1 LRIGLTPTAVDAF
14 MGVHLSTPPLLAMPS
29 FLRYLRDL
37 VGDSRTAPDPMFYTR
52 MRFASL
58 LPLDTWDNDLDSE
71 TLVTLAIWYKAHD
84 NRLRTF
90 DWERFLDPDAFEV
103 YACTPPNEAA
113 ALLSPPCAPAE
124 PRNSF
129 GRPPANVLVPPAPS
143 VIPNPADLPPT
154 ALLAPP
160 PVADP
165 VPTPATPSL
174 TMYEHNYHD
183 AILASDAAD
192 FLRRATNDSVNC
204 PTLGP
209 RLWRTPL
216 SLPTFPIWIARLS
229 SPPTSTCWTA
239 LTQS

>member
-1 LRIGLTPTAVDAF
+1 MSIHTPDSKNPDDQPVNHHQPPFDNTSVHAVLLRIGLTPTAVDAF

-103 YACTPPNEAA
+103 YACTPPQRAFCVV
-113 ALLSPPCAPAE
+113 LSPPCAPA
-124 PRNSF
+124 
-129 GRPPANVLVPPAPS
+129 
-143 VIPNPADLPPT
+143 DLRK
-154 ALLAPP
+154 LLA
-160 PVADP
+160 A
-165 VPTPATPSL
+165 
-174 TMYEHNYHD
+174 
-183 AILASDAAD
+183 
-192 FLRRATNDSVNC
+192 
-204 PTLGP
+204 
-209 RLWRTPL
+209 PL
-216 SLPTFPIWIARLS
+216 PM
-229 SPPTSTCWTA
+229 C
-239 LTQS
+239 